1 MTLREG
7 GVRKHAG
14 AQSWVRDGL
23 TISMRSSDFR
33 LADLVFT
40 CLLVAVL
47 VALIVKNISLGSPI
61 MAGDEYAYFAQAREF
76 PTIDAIVSYDP
87 TIQRTNNTLYLWI
100 GSLLWRYS
108 GQPAL
113 IMRVIQSVLYV
124 LVIVVVFALGRCFME
139 RRKSAIVAL
148 VTCCTA
154 MSSYSAYFMP
164 ETLYQLLFFVLAAL
178 LVTISPAR
186 SVQGAAACGFVTA
199 LLMLTKP
206 HGVAIAA
213 AVTAT
218 LLVRLITPRNFG
230 SSRRTAMS
238 ALVVFGLTTYLS
250 MVLVNAILVGHFR
263 FSPLLFVGTFYQDVL
278 ASTEFVP
285 RWRNL
290 YPVLLGNGIALYI
303 LNGIPAILIGCAL
316 WLVVT
321 RRTGEMEVPAK
332 VLRTHRFSLLAVF
345 ALCALLCSV
354 AMTIRYTADI
364 GGTEIWRIHGRY
376 YSFTIALC
384 IVVMAASGVLLRQL
398 GDIPG
403 WVLLVLRIAAF
414 LGILVL
420 VAVQLWWRRAFS
432 IAPWDFPE
440 IWPFSWSDING
451 GRGPTGTALV
461 LIGCICFAGMLLRPA
476 RSIGFFLVFIALLD
490 AAGLVQVTRWQFAQS
505 RSSEPYSLTASA
517 LNVLL
522 AGPSLDRGLI
532 IGPDRGMVTF
542 TLFNLR
548 SRSHVL
554 LLPQQSVVSQ
564 GAVGPDVDWVLTEG
578 PYDLRLTGEIVVK
591 TERLT
596 LVALHPMPPF
606 MR

>member
-14 AQSWVRDGL
+14 AQSWVHDGL

-124 LVIVVVFALGRCFME
+124 LAIVVVFALGRCFME

-278 ASTEFVP
+278 VSTEFMP
-285 RWRNL
+285 HWRDL
-290 YPVLLGNGIALYI
+290 CPVLLGNGIALYI

-332 VLRTHRFSLLAVF
+332 VLRTRPFQFARRIRTVRTSVLSRDDYSIHCRHRGGRDLAHPRALLLFHDRSLHRCNGGLRSALASAGRHTRLGSPRPTHCSIPRNSGDLLRFSSGGAGHSRLRHGISPRSGPSHGATSTV
-345 ALCALLCSV
+345 AGDRRARRWCS
-354 AMTIRYTADI
+354 
-364 GGTEIWRIHGRY
+364 
-376 YSFTIALC
+376 L
-384 IVVMAASGVLLRQL
+384 AASASL
-398 GDIPG
+398 GCSFG
-403 WVLLVLRIAAF
+403 
-414 LGILVL
+414 
-420 VAVQLWWRRAFS
+420 Q
-432 IAPWDFPE
+432 
-440 IWPFSWSDING
+440 
-451 GRGPTGTALV
+451 
-461 LIGCICFAGMLLRPA
+461 
-476 RSIGFFLVFIALLD
+476 
-490 AAGLVQVTRWQFAQS
+490 
-505 RSSEPYSLTASA
+505 
-517 LNVLL
+517 
-522 AGPSLDRGLI
+522 
-532 IGPDRGMVTF
+532 PDR
-542 TLFNLR
+542 
-548 SRSHVL
+548 
-554 LLPQQSVVSQ
+554 
-564 GAVGPDVDWVLTEG
+564 
-578 PYDLRLTGEIVVK
+578 
-591 TERLT
+591 
-596 LVALHPMPPF
+596 
-606 MR
+606 